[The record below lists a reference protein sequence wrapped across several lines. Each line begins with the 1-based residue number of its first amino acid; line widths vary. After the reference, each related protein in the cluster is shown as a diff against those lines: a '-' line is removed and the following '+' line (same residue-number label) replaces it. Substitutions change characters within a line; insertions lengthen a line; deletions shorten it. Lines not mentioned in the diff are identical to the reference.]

1 MQAFPFQS
9 EFTGYKTVGSLQ
21 VPVFDRAA
29 DSVILRSLFKQIF
42 TDGIS
47 RTSAADLQVIAD
59 QGMNVKINA
68 GGGGLI
74 DGTPFYND
82 IATTLTLDNAD
93 TANPRIDVIAIRKSD
108 EHDLRNVEIISV
120 KGTPAAQPTAPV
132 LTSTITTQYLILAQV
147 YVGRGVTAITQANIT
162 DTRLNTDLC
171 GLMSPKPYPADTT
184 AYYNQI
190 QAALE
195 ESLEGWDGDFTA
207 WFEGIQQTLNES
219 TAGNLY
225 NQIIAKPDIVIC
237 TADNQPPYVEGQIVG
252 ILEE

>member
-1 MQAFPFQS
+1 MQSFPFQS
-9 EFTGYKTVGSLQ
+9 KISYQTVNGTTT
-21 VPVFDRAA
+21 PVYDRAA
-29 DSVILRSLFKQIF
+29 NSIILRNLIKQMYQ
-42 TDGIS
+42 DGIS
-47 RTSAADLQVIAD
+47 RSSASDLQVLAD
-59 QGMNVKINA
+59 QGLTVKINA
-68 GGGGLI
+68 GGGGVL

-82 IATTLTLDNAD
+82 TDSSITLANAD
-93 TANPRIDVIAIRKSD
+93 ASNPRIDLIVVCKSD
-108 EHDLRNVEIISV
+108 ADEIRNTYITNIT
-120 KGTPAAQPTAPV
+120 GTAASTPVPPTV
-132 LTSTITTQYLILAQV
+132 TNNITTQYLVLAQI
-147 YVGRGVTAITQANIT
+147 YVGRGATVITQANIT

-184 AYYNQI
+184 DYYNQI

-195 ESLEGWDGDFTA
+195 ESLEGWDGDFTD

-225 NQIIAKPDIVIC
+225 NQIIAKPNIVIC